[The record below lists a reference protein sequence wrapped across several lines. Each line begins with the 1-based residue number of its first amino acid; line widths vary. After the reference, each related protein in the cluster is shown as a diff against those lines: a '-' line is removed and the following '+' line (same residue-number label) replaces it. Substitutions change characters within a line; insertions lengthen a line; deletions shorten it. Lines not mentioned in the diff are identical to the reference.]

1 MNVKTTTLALSFAAI
16 AAGACAAE
24 GNMFGNQAQNEG
36 LDVVPAPGKV
46 KIDGAIDKGEWDLS
60 GQIWSFADWDA
71 RDTFS
76 VKSAAMYDAEFLYL
90 SFDWRDPL
98 PLNSKVDPKSD
109 PGRGWT
115 ADAVQLRTCTD
126 SMVAWFTMWGFDGGR
141 KPALEYVQAGDG
153 KDPENKN
160 VENVKRLLYPGKDGV
175 TELGEGVEL
184 AYRMADDGKGFTQE
198 VKIPWRIIYA
208 DEEHR
213 AKAGDSYRMGLEF
226 YWGTPA
232 GTGFPMHNYKDNL
245 QPGVYTREFFW
256 RAKKAWGDVHLLAGS
271 AKPREYRPSV
281 IKPEGPIAVR
291 ATVPAGSEFFSLV
304 IDDAEGR
311 RVRNLAG
318 GFRTDDYKVGEK
330 GGKTEVEVRWD
341 GLDESGKA
349 VPAGSYVAKTI
360 GSNRIDG
367 YWELCFYNPGTP
379 AWDTL
384 DHRGGWGAD
393 HNAVKT
399 VGSAGE
405 MTILCCDFA
414 EGGDG
419 TFAIGPDGRKAW
431 GEKRGSSSVAGNDKY
446 VFIIPND
453 WDSTGMSICRLDAK
467 TGAYLPFRK
476 GEDMPVLLSK
486 VFGLK
491 VNERV
496 PNVLAL
502 AINAH
507 GLLALCSDNVLRIL
521 DPETGAVLRKI
532 KLHATKFLSTETC
545 PFAADDANAYS
556 FLGRELQITDLESGK
571 SRLVSLDA
579 GLFGRRP
586 AVENPGAMTV
596 RGGFVYVADNG
607 EDMQIKKFD
616 LEGKQVGAIG
626 RKGGRPRQ
634 GAFVR
639 DGVRNASSIAFDAK
653 GRLWVAENQQFPRR
667 VSVFSENGDFVRD
680 YIGNA
685 GYAGGGT
692 LIHRQD
698 HTKACAAFNE
708 ISIDIPGRKWDVTN
722 VMFNPDPEKGVVIR
736 PGQTAFHYGDMFYSS
751 ASGEKREYFSSV
763 GEPRNTPYFI
773 MIRDGENWSPVAAI
787 TTVGTIAKV
796 VGGQYGSQVVEAPSG
811 AWAGCDAADTVIWND
826 FNNDGYVQ
834 RDECETIPALSST
847 TPKGGKP
854 RSLYNSLAFRTASNT
869 TTDMDDLGIYAT
881 RCTDP
886 KAKKWEVGRLVPV
899 SWRDGGRPVY
909 SMKGFVP
916 TPNQSL
922 MPNGAATE
930 VPGEDLVVGF
940 VNIGK
945 SVYVAGWRKSTGDI
959 VWKHIS
965 PYHQV
970 HGSHNAPM
978 PRPGLVIGCLKVMG
992 VAKGCGDK
1000 SVFMVR
1006 GNLGEDYFFTTDGFL
1021 VNRFTKDGRLPG
1033 LPPPE
1038 DEELLRKSSYSNYGG
1053 RGEHFSGTFA
1063 RQDDGVVR
1071 ASGGIP
1077 ASQAGNIFRIEGLES
1092 IRSGDSAAFLLSDAQ
1107 VVEADRFNVER
1118 QLAARHEVEPLE
1130 IAAAASRPKQFRI
1143 ASEGQKVVADFA
1155 ATWDADALHLSWTIK
1170 GDDSPWLNR
1179 GKDWRLLFKTGDCVD
1194 FQLSPTGN
1202 RGRSAA
1208 EGDFRLLVA
1217 PFGGSSVAVLMKE
1230 RAAGAASPYVYNS
1243 PVGSVRFDSVAK
1255 LDAQPRVKTANGRTT
1270 VELDVAWGALGMA
1283 APTSGA
1289 KMSGDVGFILSD
1301 SDGNINVARVYRA
1314 NKSTNLVNDQ
1324 PGEAKIVPNGFA
1336 EVQFK

>member
-1 MNVKTTTLALSFAAI
+1 MVAEIQCTPCAGIVVYWQRLVKKRTSQIKKGIRMNAKRTTLALAFAAL
-16 AAGACAAE
+16 ATGACAAE

-46 KIDGAIDKGEWDLS
+46 KIDGAIDKAEWDLS

-213 AKAGDSYRMGLEF
+213 AKAGDVYRMGLEF

-291 ATVPAGSEFFSLV
+291 AAVPAGSEFFSLV

-330 GGKTEVEVRWD
+330 DGKTEVEVRWD
-341 GLDESGKA
+341 GLDESGRPS
-349 VPAGSYVAKTI
+349 PAGRYVAKTI

-393 HNAVKT
+393 HSAVKT

-453 WDSTGMSICRLDAK
+453 WDSSGMSICRLDAK

-491 VNERV
+491 VNQKV
-496 PNVLAL
+496 PSVIGLAL
-502 AINAH
+502 NAH
-507 GLLALCSDNVLRIL
+507 GLLVLCDDNLVRIL
-521 DPETGAVLRKI
+521 DPETGAVLRKL
-532 KLHATKFLSTETC
+532 KLHATRFLSTGTC
-545 PFAADDANAYS
+545 PFAADDANIYS
-556 FLGRELQITDLESGK
+556 FLGRELQITDIESGNT
-571 SRLVSLDA
+571 RLVALGS
-579 GLFGRRP
+579 GRAP
-586 AVENPGAMTV
+586 AVENPGAIAV
-596 RGGFVYVADNG
+596 KGGTLYIADNG
-607 EDMQIKKFD
+607 ADMQIKKFD

-667 VSVFSENGDFVRD
+667 VSVFAENGDFVRD

-796 VGGQYGSQVVEAPSG
+796 VGGQYGSQVIEAPSG

-847 TPKGGKP
+847 TPKDGKP

-1077 ASQAGNIFRIEGLES
+1077 ASQAGNIFRIEGLDG
-1092 IRSGDSAAFLLSDAQ
+1092 IRSGDSAAFSLS
-1107 VVEADRFNVER
+1107 
-1118 QLAARHEVEPLE
+1118 
-1130 IAAAASRPKQFRI
+1130 
-1143 ASEGQKVVADFA
+1143 
-1155 ATWDADALHLSWTIK
+1155 
-1170 GDDSPWLNR
+1170 
-1179 GKDWRLLFKTGDCVD
+1179 
-1194 FQLSPTGN
+1194 
-1202 RGRSAA
+1202 
-1208 EGDFRLLVA
+1208 
-1217 PFGGSSVAVLMKE
+1217 
-1230 RAAGAASPYVYNS
+1230 
-1243 PVGSVRFDSVAK
+1243 
-1255 LDAQPRVKTANGRTT
+1255 DAQPRVKTANGRTT

-1336 EVQFK
+1336 EVQFR